1 MRNEQF
7 VKQADIYERVTLQI
21 VEAIEAGAAAY
32 KMPWHITGKDAFS
45 PVNAV
50 SKRPYRGVNVLSLWV
65 AAERR
70 GYASGLWAT
79 YKQWG
84 ELGAQVRRG
93 EKSTLIVFWK
103 VSEREDVSENV
114 REDDEPERG
123 RVFLAKGYPVF
134 NVAQVE
140 GYTPPVVPE
149 LSESERIQ
157 AAERFFAAL
166 GADIRHGGNEAFYEP
181 ERDFIQLPRFE
192 AFREGAG
199 YYSTLAHEST
209 HWTGA
214 ESRLNR
220 DIKNRFGSSAYAAE
234 ELIAELGAAFL
245 CSALKMSNKPRA
257 DHAAYIANWLEL
269 LRRDKRAIFAAASKA
284 QQAVDWMQ
292 SRQNESA
299 ESSAEAIG

>member
-1 MRNEQF
+1 
-7 VKQADIYERVTLQI
+7 
-21 VEAIEAGAAAY
+21 
-32 KMPWHITGKDAFS
+32 
-45 PVNAV
+45 
-50 SKRPYRGVNVLSLWV
+50 
-65 AAERR
+65 
-70 GYASGLWAT
+70 
-79 YKQWG
+79 
-84 ELGAQVRRG
+84 
-93 EKSTLIVFWK
+93 
-103 VSEREDVSENV
+103 
-114 REDDEPERG
+114 
-123 RVFLAKGYPVF
+123 
-134 NVAQVE
+134 
-140 GYTPPVVPE
+140 VVPD
-149 LSESERIQ
+149 LPESERIQ
-157 AAERFFAAL
+157 AAEHFFAAL
-166 GADIRHGGNEAFYEP
+166 GADIRHGGDAAFYRP
-181 ERDFIQLPRFE
+181 DGDFIQLPRFE

-209 HWTGA
+209 HWSGA

-245 CSALKMSNKPRA
+245 CSALKLSNEPRT